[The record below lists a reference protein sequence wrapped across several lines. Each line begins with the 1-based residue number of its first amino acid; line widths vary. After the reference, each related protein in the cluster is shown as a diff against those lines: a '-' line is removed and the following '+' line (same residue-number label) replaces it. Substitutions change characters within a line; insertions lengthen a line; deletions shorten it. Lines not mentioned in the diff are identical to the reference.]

1 MSNAGFCIAMER
13 GYSIEEGYHLRNRAS
28 RIPTGR
34 GQDGGREVTGGAS
47 RVRAARSTLTRPLLR
62 SLRPANLRLRSDTDG
77 EEAGMSIPDLQTCM
91 LPLLDLASDRQEH
104 AIREAI
110 EELVDGFKLTEDER
124 KARVSSGELTINNR
138 IRWAYFL
145 LERARLLEATRRGH
159 FRITQRGLEVLRN
172 RPAKLTIAFLKQF
185 PEFREHLK
193 LAASKAVSTR
203 RMRKARL
210 QSPVEELEAAYR
222 RLRQGLAI
230 ELVEAMKRCS
240 PTFFERLVV
249 DLLVKMGY
257 GGTRE
262 DAGHAIGRTNDG
274 GIDGIIKE
282 DRLGLD
288 VIYLQA
294 KRWNG
299 VVGRPEVQRFAGALQ
314 GHRASKG
321 VFITTSSFSK
331 EARDYVSH
339 IGSRIILID
348 GEQLAELLMPVAT
361 YEIKQIDQNYF
372 AES

>member
-1 MSNAGFCIAMER
+1 
-13 GYSIEEGYHLRNRAS
+13 
-28 RIPTGR
+28 
-34 GQDGGREVTGGAS
+34 
-47 RVRAARSTLTRPLLR
+47 
-62 SLRPANLRLRSDTDG
+62 
-77 EEAGMSIPDLQTCM
+77 MSIPDLQTCM

-104 AIREAI
+104 AFREAI

-145 LERARLLEATRRGH
+145 LKRAGLLEATRRGH
-159 FRITQRGLEVLRN
+159 FRITQRGLEVLRS

-185 PEFREHLK
+185 PEFQEYQK
-193 LAASKAVSTR
+193 LAASKAVATR
-203 RMRKARL
+203 RMRKARP

-222 RLRQGLAI
+222 RLRHGLAI
-230 ELVEAMKRCS
+230 ELIEAVKRCS

-274 GIDGIIKE
+274 GIDGIINE

-299 VVGRPEVQRFAGALQ
+299 VVGRPEIQRFAGALQ

-348 GEQLAELLMPVAT
+348 GEQLAELLIDYNIGVLPVAT
-361 YEIKQIDQNYF
+361 YEIKRIDQNYF